1 MPNPQIAV
9 SVIVERGGN
18 RGEEA
23 TGGSVASPVGRA
35 VMAAALGATDD
46 RRRTFLMAPT
56 TGSLIG
62 ERYRL
67 GRRIAVGGMGEVW
80 EAEDSRL
87 GRTVAVK
94 ILKAE
99 LSGDQEFLHRFRTE
113 ARTAGSLNNSG
124 ITAVHD
130 YGETT
135 TDWSTANGTV
145 QVPTAY
151 LVMELVR
158 GEPLAQILSVH
169 GRLGVDYTLDILEQC
184 GYALQAAHERGLVH
198 RDVKPGNIL
207 VTPANHVKITDFGI
221 AKAVDSAPVTRSGM
235 VMGTAHYIAPEQ
247 AGGGDAG
254 PASDVY
260 SLGVVG
266 YECLAGRR
274 PYLSENAV
282 TVAMMHI
289 RDPLPP
295 LPNDVPPV
303 VRQLIEAT
311 LAKDPRQRYATG
323 GEFAEA
329 VAAVRRGEPLPLPGN
344 AGARTEMV
352 NPSTRVAPAMSR
364 EPSPPRGA
372 ERPDRWAAQPEA
384 RAAAAVGHG
393 GGARRGRAAPDRRRV
408 LRDQHRRDLAAARA
422 HGRPHHDD
430 HDDDH
435 AAPADD
441 DPQLADH
448 DDRSGRHRGGQ
459 RLRVRRPVGS
469 DGGRGAAP
477 ARGRARGQHRAR
489 RDALR
494 RVRLP
499 GAVGVAHR

>member
-1 MPNPQIAV
+1 
-9 SVIVERGGN
+9 
-18 RGEEA
+18 
-23 TGGSVASPVGRA
+23 
-35 VMAAALGATDD
+35 
-46 RRRTFLMAPT
+46 MAPT

-62 ERYRL
+62 DRYRL

-99 LSGDQEFLHRFRTE
+99 LTGDPEFLHRFRTE
-113 ARTAGSLNNSG
+113 ARTAGSLSNAG

-135 TDWSTANGTV
+135 TEWATANGTV

-158 GEPLAQILSVH
+158 GEPLAQILAVH

-184 GYALQAAHERGLVH
+184 GHALEAAHERGLIH

-207 VTPANHVKITDFGI
+207 VTPTNQVKITDFGI
-221 AKAVDSAPVTRSGM
+221 AKAIDAAPVTRSGM

-274 PYLSENAV
+274 PFLSENAV

-323 GEFAEA
+323 GEFAQA
-329 VAAVRRGEPLPLPGN
+329 VAAVRRGDPLPLPGQ
-344 AGARTEMV
+344 AMAPTERV
-352 NPSTRVAPAMSR
+352 NPATRVAPAMR
-364 EPSPPRGA
+364 ETSPPRGA
-372 ERPDRWAAQPEA
+372 ERPDRWASRPEEPRRRGPWGTVAALAVVALLLLAGVLWVINSAETSAPPPAPTTTASSTTTTPSPTTTRSSRTTSSTASGNTVSVNQVEYLGRSAQT
-384 RAAAAVGHG
+384 AAAGLRQLGLDPEVKTVLG
-393 GGARRGRAAPDRRRV
+393 GTPNDESACRV
-408 LRDQHRRDLAAARA
+408 LSVS
-422 HGRPHHDD
+422 P
-430 HDDDH
+430 
-435 AAPADD
+435 
-441 DPQLADH
+441 
-448 DDRSGRHRGGQ
+448 SGEVPRGETVTVTCQ
-459 RLRVRRPVGS
+459 EF
-469 DGGRGAAP
+469 
-477 ARGRARGQHRAR
+477 
-489 RDALR
+489 
-494 RVRLP
+494 
-499 GAVGVAHR
+499 

>member
-1 MPNPQIAV
+1 VAP
-9 SVIVERGGN
+9 
-18 RGEEA
+18 A
-23 TGGSVASPVGRA
+23 TGA
-35 VMAAALGATDD
+35 
-46 RRRTFLMAPT
+46 
-56 TGSLIG
+56 LIG
-62 ERYRL
+62 DRYRL

-99 LSGDQEFLHRFRTE
+99 LSGDPEFLHRFRTE
-113 ARTAGSLNNSG
+113 ARTAGSLNNAG

-158 GEPLAQILSVH
+158 GEPLAQILAVH

-184 GYALQAAHERGLVH
+184 GHALEAAHERGLVH

-207 VTPANHVKITDFGI
+207 VTPTNHVKITDFGI
-221 AKAVDSAPVTRSGM
+221 AKAVDAAPVTRSGM

-323 GEFAEA
+323 GEFARA

-344 AGARTEMV
+344 STAKTEMV
-352 NPSTRVAPAMSR
+352 NPSTRVAPAVSR

-372 ERPDRWAAQPEA
+372 ARPDRWAAQPESP
-384 RAAAAVGHG
+384 RSRGPWGTVAALAVVALLLLAGVYWVINSTQTSPPAPSASPTTSRTTTTTSATPTTTTRSSRTTTTTAGNTVSVNAVEYLGRSAQTASAGLRQLGLDPEVRTVLG
-393 GGARRGRAAPDRRRV
+393 GTPDNESACRV
-408 LRDQHRRDLAAARA
+408 LSLSPT
-422 HGRPHHDD
+422 GEVP
-430 HDDDH
+430 
-435 AAPADD
+435 
-441 DPQLADH
+441 
-448 DDRSGRHRGGQ
+448 RGGTVSVTCQ
-459 RLRVRRPVGS
+459 EF
-469 DGGRGAAP
+469 
-477 ARGRARGQHRAR
+477 
-489 RDALR
+489 
-494 RVRLP
+494 
-499 GAVGVAHR
+499 

>member
-1 MPNPQIAV
+1 
-9 SVIVERGGN
+9 
-18 RGEEA
+18 
-23 TGGSVASPVGRA
+23 
-35 VMAAALGATDD
+35 
-46 RRRTFLMAPT
+46 MAPT

-62 ERYRL
+62 DRYRL

-99 LSGDQEFLHRFRTE
+99 LTGDPEFLHRFRTE

-135 TDWSTANGTV
+135 TEWSTANGTV

-158 GEPLAQILSVH
+158 GEPLAQILAVH
-169 GRLGVDYTLDILEQC
+169 GRLGVDYTLDILEQS
-184 GYALQAAHERGLVH
+184 GWALEAAHERGLVH

-207 VTPANHVKITDFGI
+207 VMPSGQVKITDFGI
-221 AKAVDSAPVTRSGM
+221 AKAVDAAPVTRSGM

-323 GEFAEA
+323 GEFAQA
-329 VAAVRRGEPLPLPGN
+329 VGAVRRGEPLPLPGQGQ
-344 AGARTEMV
+344 ALTERV

-372 ERPDRWAAQPEA
+372 ERPDRWASQPEQP
-384 RAAAAVGHG
+384 R
-393 GGARRGRAAPDRRRV
+393 RRGPWGTVAALAVVALLLLAGVLWVVNSAETSAPPPPVASTTASSTTTTPSPTTTRSSRTTTSSSAANGVSVNPVDYVGRPASVASAALRESGLDPEIATILGGEPSDPSRCRV
-408 LRDQHRRDLAAARA
+408 LYLSPTGDV
-422 HGRPHHDD
+422 P
-430 HDDDH
+430 
-435 AAPADD
+435 
-441 DPQLADH
+441 
-448 DDRSGRHRGGQ
+448 RGETVTVTCQ
-459 RLRVRRPVGS
+459 EF
-469 DGGRGAAP
+469 
-477 ARGRARGQHRAR
+477 
-489 RDALR
+489 
-494 RVRLP
+494 
-499 GAVGVAHR
+499 

>member
-1 MPNPQIAV
+1 
-9 SVIVERGGN
+9 
-18 RGEEA
+18 
-23 TGGSVASPVGRA
+23 
-35 VMAAALGATDD
+35 
-46 RRRTFLMAPT
+46 MAPT

-62 ERYRL
+62 DRYRL

-99 LSGDQEFLHRFRTE
+99 LTGDPEFLQRFRTE
-113 ARTAGSLNNSG
+113 ARTAASLNNPG

-135 TDWSTANGTV
+135 TEWSTASGTI

-158 GEPLAQILSVH
+158 GEPLAQILAVH

-184 GYALQAAHERGLVH
+184 GHGLEAAHERGLVH

-207 VTPANHVKITDFGI
+207 VMPTGQVKITDFGI
-221 AKAVDSAPVTRSGM
+221 AKAVDAAPVTRSGM

-311 LAKDPRQRYATG
+311 LSKDPRQRYATG
-323 GEFAEA
+323 GEFAQA
-329 VAAVRRGEPLPLPGN
+329 VAAVRRGEPLPLPGS
-344 AGARTEMV
+344 APTERV
-352 NPSTRVAPAMSR
+352 NPATRVAPAMTR

-372 ERPDRWAAQPEA
+372 ERPDRWAARPEEP
-384 RAAAAVGHG
+384 R
-393 GGARRGRAAPDRRRV
+393 RRGPWGTVAALALVALLLVGGVFYVINQAQTSDPPAPTPTATTTTTTTPSPTTTRSSRTTTTTTAASNGVTVNPVDYVGRSASVAQAALQEAGLEAEIGTVLGGEPSDPSRCRV
-408 LRDQHRRDLAAARA
+408 LYLSPT
-422 HGRPHHDD
+422 GEVP
-430 HDDDH
+430 
-435 AAPADD
+435 
-441 DPQLADH
+441 
-448 DDRSGRHRGGQ
+448 RGETVTVTCQ
-459 RLRVRRPVGS
+459 EF
-469 DGGRGAAP
+469 
-477 ARGRARGQHRAR
+477 
-489 RDALR
+489 
-494 RVRLP
+494 
-499 GAVGVAHR
+499 

>member
-1 MPNPQIAV
+1 
-9 SVIVERGGN
+9 
-18 RGEEA
+18 
-23 TGGSVASPVGRA
+23 
-35 VMAAALGATDD
+35 
-46 RRRTFLMAPT
+46 MAPT

-62 ERYRL
+62 DRYRL

-80 EAEDSRL
+80 EAEDTRL
-87 GRTVAVK
+87 GRQVAVK

-99 LSGDQEFLHRFRTE
+99 LTGDPEFLHRFRTE

-135 TDWSTANGTV
+135 TEWQTASGTV

-158 GEPLAQILSVH
+158 GEPLAQILAVH

-184 GYALQAAHERGLVH
+184 GHALEAAHERGLVH

-207 VTPANHVKITDFGI
+207 VTPTNQVKITDFGI
-221 AKAVDSAPVTRSGM
+221 AKAVDAAPVTRSGM

-311 LAKDPRQRYATG
+311 LNKDPRQRYQTG
-323 GEFAEA
+323 GEFAAA
-329 VAAVRRGEPLPLPGN
+329 VAAVRRGDPLPLPGQ
-344 AGARTEMV
+344 AMAPTERV
-352 NPSTRVAPAMSR
+352 NPATRVAPAMR
-364 EPSPPRGA
+364 ETSPPRGA
-372 ERPDRWAAQPEA
+372 ERPDRWAARPEEP
-384 RAAAAVGHG
+384 R
-393 GGARRGRAAPDRRRV
+393 RRGPWGTVAALALVALLLVAGVIWVVNSTETSDPPPPTPTTTTTTTTTAPSSTTTRSSRTTTTTASGNTVTVNPVEYLGRSAQTASAGLRQLGLDPEVSTVLGGQPDNESACRV
-408 LRDQHRRDLAAARA
+408 LSVSPT
-422 HGRPHHDD
+422 GEVP
-430 HDDDH
+430 
-435 AAPADD
+435 
-441 DPQLADH
+441 
-448 DDRSGRHRGGQ
+448 RGSTVSVTCQ
-459 RLRVRRPVGS
+459 EF
-469 DGGRGAAP
+469 
-477 ARGRARGQHRAR
+477 
-489 RDALR
+489 
-494 RVRLP
+494 
-499 GAVGVAHR
+499 